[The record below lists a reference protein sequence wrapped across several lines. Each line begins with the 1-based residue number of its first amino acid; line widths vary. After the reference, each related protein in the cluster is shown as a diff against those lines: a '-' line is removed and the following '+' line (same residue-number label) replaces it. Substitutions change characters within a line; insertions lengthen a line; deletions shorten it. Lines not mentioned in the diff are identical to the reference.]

1 MVKYDVR
8 SFADLY
14 RLKQRLQHADE
25 ELCKTQKEMYRD
37 RAVWKRSCKTE
48 EDVSAF
54 EASEDDYRER
64 LEQLKL
70 QKKDIRDKLKAVVRC
85 LERDGSLKEAE
96 LELRI
101 PVDELDD
108 ITEMHK
114 IEVPEN
120 PYRVREV
127 EMTGASFAEMDMEE
141 TCKGEDVAETVSEN
155 VMAEC
160 LDASETEL
168 LEEPVNEYADI
179 VETREDAPF
188 GELDTATSDTDKKD
202 ELPSDKDDYMRLSV
216 AEKVRCYGC
225 DMNDIENAFDVVK
238 SYFESVGMNAG
249 FDEIYEEAK
258 LLADYSE
265 REETENLISRKVGQ
279 ILQRMDVW
287 DVNPEQLI
295 RYPVYALSE
304 VFDLK
309 DVDYY
314 TGIKVFGAVLDRK
327 GVHLGQQEKYEL
339 FEKIYEEGMR
349 EKKQDNIK
357 GGR

>member
-1 MVKYDVR
+1 M
-8 SFADLY
+8 
-14 RLKQRLQHADE
+14 
-25 ELCKTQKEMYRD
+25 
-37 RAVWKRSCKTE
+37 WWTE
-48 EDVSAF
+48 EDISAF
-54 EASEDDYRER
+54 EASEDDYRKK
-64 LEQLKL
+64 LEQIKL

-108 ITEMHK
+108 ITEMYK
-114 IEVPEN
+114 VEVPEN
-120 PYRVREV
+120 PYRVQEV
-127 EMTGASFAEMDMEE
+127 EMIAVPVAEMDMEE
-141 TCKGEDVAETVSEN
+141 NCKGEDVAEAVSEN

-160 LDASETEL
+160 LDASGTEL
-168 LEEPVNEYADI
+168 LEGAVNEPADI

-202 ELPSDKDDYMRLSV
+202 ELPFDKDDYMRLSV

-258 LLADYSE
+258 LLADYSARGE
-265 REETENLISRKVGQ
+265 AEHLISRKVEQ
-279 ILQRMDVW
+279 ILQRMDMW
-287 DVNPEQLI
+287 GVNPDQLI

-304 VFDLK
+304 VFDLT

-314 TGIKVFGAVLDRK
+314 TGIKVFGVVLDRK
-327 GVHLGQQEKYEL
+327 GVHLGLQEKYEL
-339 FEKIYEEGMR
+339 YEKIYEEGMR
-349 EKKQDNIK
+349 EKKQDNKK